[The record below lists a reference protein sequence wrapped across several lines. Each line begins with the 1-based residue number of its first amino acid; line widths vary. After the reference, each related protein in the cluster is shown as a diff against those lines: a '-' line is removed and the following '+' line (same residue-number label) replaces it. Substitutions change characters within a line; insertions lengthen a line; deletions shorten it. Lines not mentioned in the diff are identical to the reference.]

1 MSYGKPHSPQ
11 VLTAMQPVIDILE
24 EEYLRATEDWNKTGK
39 YGWMAH
45 VAYKLHT
52 ITNFGYYPFSP
63 SQAFTIWN

>member
-45 VAYKLHT
+45 VEA
-52 ITNFGYYPFSP
+52 
-63 SQAFTIWN
+63 